1 MKKLLLAT
9 VALLTMTMAASADI
23 ALKLSQDGGAVVPD
37 SITLAPGQTSFSATN
52 QTFGAFFFTNISGST
67 VGSTVS
73 PVVLTSNQI
82 AAQTTDPAPHT
93 LDVWFTAQNLGG
105 LTPPTQPFG
114 IQDLLSS
121 FSLSQLTGNGIP
133 ATFWTATLQTLY
145 DVGNGLFTGTEI
157 AHANFTGQGTIAQ
170 SSNTPSPNF
179 DLGTGK
185 YSLTAHY
192 TIHTTGIGQANTTIS
207 LAVPGPL
214 AGAGIPGLLT
224 ACFGLFGLNRWRRRR
239 QSA

>member
-1 MKKLLLAT
+1 
-9 VALLTMTMAASADI
+9 VEASAE
-23 ALKLSQDGGAVVPD
+23 A
-37 SITLAPGQTSFSATN
+37 
-52 QTFGAFFFTNISGST
+52 
-67 VGSTVS
+67 
-73 PVVLTSNQI
+73 
-82 AAQTTDPAPHT
+82 
-93 LDVWFTAQNLGG
+93 
-105 LTPPTQPFG
+105 
-114 IQDLLSS
+114 DLLNHAPRKT
-121 FSLSQLTGNGIP
+121 QMYTKAP
-133 ATFWTATLQTLY
+133 A
-145 DVGNGLFTGTEI
+145 GTEI

-192 TIHTTGIGQANTTIS
+192 TIHTTGAGQANTTIS